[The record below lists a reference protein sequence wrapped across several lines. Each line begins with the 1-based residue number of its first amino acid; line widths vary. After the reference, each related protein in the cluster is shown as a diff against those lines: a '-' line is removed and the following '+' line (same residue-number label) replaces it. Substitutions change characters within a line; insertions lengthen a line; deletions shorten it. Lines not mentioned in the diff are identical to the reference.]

1 MSECHHFDHGAAT
14 GTVTRLAKE
23 CPFCRIETLERLL
36 KSVQSDP
43 GNWLHSELLEAIEAA
58 VGPAADTGRWMIL
71 ASRPESCR
79 QRSAEMPSA
88 VRL

>member
-58 VGPAADTGRWMIL
+58 VGPAAGYRSLDDSGVPPGIVP
-71 ASRPESCR
+71 PEEC
-79 QRSAEMPSA
+79 
-88 VRL
+88 